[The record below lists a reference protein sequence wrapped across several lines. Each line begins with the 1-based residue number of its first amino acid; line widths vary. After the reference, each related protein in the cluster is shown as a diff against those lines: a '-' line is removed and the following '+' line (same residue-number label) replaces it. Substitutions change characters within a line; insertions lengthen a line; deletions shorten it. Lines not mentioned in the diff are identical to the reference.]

1 MSDGRTESQV
11 RWEMV
16 ERLFDAALEIP
27 EEDRA
32 DWVRDA
38 SAGDD
43 DIYRQVNLLLAG
55 HARGEGFLDRPLAI
69 TMATNPRELIGNAL
83 AGRYRIEGELGR
95 GGMAVVYLAHEH
107 KHGRQVVLKV
117 LHPGMAS
124 TRDIAER
131 FTREV
136 RIIAKLAHPH
146 LIGLIDS
153 GEAAGLLYYVM
164 PFVEGETLRAKL
176 LREHKLPLGESLN
189 LLHDIAAGLAY
200 AHQHGV
206 VHRDLKPENVLCAE
220 THAFLLDFGIAKIL
234 EVSPQDASATGE
246 WTIIGTPGYMSP
258 EQHLPGHT
266 IDHRA
271 DIYSFGLIAREIL
284 LGQRPIV
291 GGPRL
296 GQLGITLDGST
307 PLPAALSQLIDECLE
322 IDPAARPQTAAELLQ
337 RIARLRPSGTIPAL
351 PGKKRSG
358 RGIWYASAGAI
369 AVVGAIAWF
378 IRPSVTHPVLPLPV
392 AVAAFSN
399 QTGDSTLDIW
409 GRMGGDWVTQ
419 GLQETGLVSVVPW
432 PVSLL
437 ASQQYEEEG
446 RKGTLV
452 EHMKKETGALT
463 IVTGSYYL
471 VGDSLQ
477 FRVEATDV
485 TAGKLLGAP
494 QPLTVPRDSAL
505 SAIREL
511 RERLMGTVGLF
522 TNELIGGMSAG
533 ELSRR
538 PPTFDAFVAFDQGIR
553 SSRGQDYPA
562 AAEAFGKAYQLDTSF
577 LAALLYH
584 ANALANDAQYARM
597 DSALGTVRPR
607 LNELSETHRHWF
619 TFLEATLAGDGAKA
633 IEAARRRAQASPA
646 GMAWYNLAVVL
657 LRAGQVKEALS
668 ALGQADP
675 DRGEMRGWSS
685 YWTQLAHAYHMAGDY
700 ERELTAARS
709 METRFPDR
717 RVALVL
723 EARAL
728 AVMGRLAELD
738 SALEVSST
746 LPPTTYWSQG
756 AAMVVAGQELLAHG
770 NREDG
775 RRFLAR
781 GINWLR
787 AELTLHPTERG
798 HRYWL
803 ASALYALNRWSE
815 AAEIFTQLSVESPW
829 RGEYSWEAALA
840 LYRSGADSA
849 EVARWLR
856 PPAPRERGMFATYR
870 GRLAL
875 IQGDREAAL
884 SIFADALRLGME
896 GLTWLHP
903 SGVPDF
909 EMLGEMRNRMPR
921 GILPE

>member
-1 MSDGRTESQV
+1 MSDRLSQSQV
-11 RWEMV
+11 RWEKV
-16 ERLFDAALEIP
+16 ERLFDAALDIP
-27 EEDRA
+27 EADRA

-43 DIYRQVNLLLAG
+43 VLYRDVNLLLAG
-55 HARGEGFLDRPLAI
+55 HARGEGFLDHPLTI
-69 TMATNPRELIGNAL
+69 TMATNPREVISNAL
-83 AGRYRIEGELGR
+83 EGRYRIEGELGR

-117 LHPGMAS
+117 LHPGMH

-131 FTREV
+131 FSREV

-153 GEAAGLLYYVM
+153 GEAAGMLYYVM

-176 LREHKLPLGESLN
+176 LREGKLPPVEALP
-189 LLHDIAAGLAY
+189 LLRDIAAGLAY

-220 THAFLLDFGIAKIL
+220 THSFLMDFGIAKIL
-234 EVSPQDASATGE
+234 EASPRDVSATGE
-246 WTIIGTPGYMSP
+246 WTIIGTPGYMAP
-258 EQHLPGHT
+258 EQHVPGQT

-271 DIYSFGLIAREIL
+271 DIYSFGLIAKEVL

-296 GQLGITLDGST
+296 ADAGITLDGPA
-307 PLPAALSQLIDECLE
+307 PLPAGLAELIDDCLQ
-322 IDPAARPQTAAELLQ
+322 IDPLARPQSAGELLE
-337 RIARLRPSGTIPAL
+337 RLIGLKTSGTLPAL
-351 PGKKRSG
+351 PRAKRPR
-358 RGIWYASAGAI
+358 RGVWYLSAGAI
-369 AVVGAIAWF
+369 AVAGAVVWF
-378 IRPSVTHPVLPLPV
+378 NRPDRTRPDLPLPI
-392 AVAAFSN
+392 AVAAFNN

-437 ASQQYEEEG
+437 ASQEYEEDG
-446 RKGTLV
+446 RQGSLV
-452 EHMKKETGALT
+452 DHMKKETGALT

-477 FRVEATDV
+477 FRVEATDA

-522 TNELIGGMSAG
+522 TNELIGGVSAG

-553 SSRGQDYPA
+553 NSRAQDYPG
-562 AAEAFGKAYQLDTSF
+562 AAEEFGKAYQLDTSF
-577 LAALLYH
+577 LAALLYQ
-584 ANALANDAQYARM
+584 ANALANDAQHVRM
-597 DSALGTVRPR
+597 DSVLGTVRPR

-619 TFLEATLAGDGAKA
+619 TFLEANLAGDGAKA
-633 IEAARRRAQASPA
+633 IEAGRRRAQASPA

-657 LRAGQVKEALS
+657 LRAGQVNEALS

-685 YWTQLAHAYHMAGDY
+685 YWTQLAHSYHMAGDY
-700 ERELTAARS
+700 ERELAAARS

-738 SALEVSST
+738 SALEVTST

-756 AAMVVAGQELLAHG
+756 AAMVLAGQELLAHG
-770 NREDG
+770 SREDG

-803 ASALYALNRWSE
+803 GSALYALNRWAE
-815 AAEIFTQLSVESPW
+815 AAEIFTQLSIESPA

-856 PPAPRERGMFATYR
+856 PPVPREQGMFATYR

-884 SIFADALRLGME
+884 SIFADALRFGVE
-896 GLTWLHP
+896 GLTWLHA

-909 EMLGEMRNRMPR
+909 EMLGDMRSRMPA
-921 GILPE
+921 GILP

>member
-1 MSDGRTESQV
+1 MSDEHTESRT
-11 RWEMV
+11 RWDKV
-16 ERLFDAALEIP
+16 ERLFDAALDIP
-27 EEDRA
+27 EEDRL

-38 SAGDD
+38 AAGDNALFRD
-43 DIYRQVNLLLAG
+43 VVLLLAG
-55 HARGEGFLDRPLAI
+55 HERGEGFLDRPLAI
-69 TMATNPRELIGNAL
+69 GMATNPLEVIGKAL
-83 AGRYRIEGELGR
+83 EGRYRIENELGR

-117 LHPGMAS
+117 LLPGMAR

-176 LREHKLPLGESLN
+176 LREGKLPAHEAMPILR
-189 LLHDIAAGLAY
+189 DIATGLAY

-220 THAFLLDFGIAKIL
+220 THAFLMDFGIAKIL
-234 EVSPQDASATGE
+234 DVGPRDGSATGE
-246 WTIIGTPGYMSP
+246 WAVIGTPGYMAP
-258 EQHLPGHT
+258 EQHVPGQL

-271 DIYSFGLIAREIL
+271 DIYSFGLIAREVL

-296 GQLGITLDGST
+296 ADAGITIDGPA
-307 PLPAALSQLIDECLE
+307 PLPPGIAQLIDDCLQ
-322 IDPAARPQTAAELLQ
+322 IDPAARPQSAGEVLRRLARQRASGSLAA
-337 RIARLRPSGTIPAL
+337 IPSG
-351 PGKKRSG
+351 KKSR
-358 RGIWYASAGAI
+358 RRAWLLSAGAV
-369 AVVGAIAWF
+369 AVIGAVAWF
-378 IRPSVTHPVLPLPV
+378 SRPQPSRPDLPV
-392 AVAAFSN
+392 PIAVAAFTN
-399 QTGDSTLDIW
+399 QTGDSTLNIW

-437 ASQQYEEEG
+437 ASEQYEAEG
-446 RKGTLV
+446 QKGTLV
-452 EHMKKETGALT
+452 DHMKDETGALT

-477 FRVEATDV
+477 FRVEATDA

-494 QPLTVPRDSAL
+494 QPVTVPRDSAL
-505 SAIREL
+505 IAIREL
-511 RERLMGTVGLF
+511 RQRLMGTVGLL
-522 TNELIGGMSAG
+522 TNEFIGGVNAG
-533 ELSRR
+533 DLSRH

-553 SSRGQDYPA
+553 SSRDQDYPA
-562 AAEAFGKAYQLDTSF
+562 AADHFGRAYQIDTSF
-577 LAALLYH
+577 LATLLFQ
-584 ANALANDAQYARM
+584 ANALANDNQHARM
-597 DSALGTVRPR
+597 DSVLGTLRAR
-607 LNELSETHRHWF
+607 LNELSESHRHWF
-619 TFLEATLAGDGAKA
+619 SFLEATMAGDGARA
-633 IEAARRRAQASPA
+633 IEAARRRVAASPA
-646 GMAWYNLAVVL
+646 GMGWYNLGL
-657 LRAGQVKEALS
+657 IQLRSGQVKDALYS
-668 ALGQADP
+668 LGQVDP
-675 DRGEMRGWSS
+675 DRGELRGWSS
-685 YWTQLAHAYHMAGDY
+685 YWTQLSHAYHMAHDY
-700 ERELTAARS
+700 ERELAAARA
-709 METRFPDR
+709 MATRYPDR

-746 LPPTTYWSQG
+746 QPPTTYWSQG
-756 AAMVVAGQELLAHG
+756 AAMVIAGQELLAHG

-787 AELTLHPTERG
+787 AELALQPTERG

-803 ASALYALNRWSE
+803 ATALYTLNRWPE
-815 AAEIFTQLSVESPW
+815 AAEIFKQLSEESPT
-829 RGEYSWEAALA
+829 RGDYSWEAALA
-840 LYRSGADSA
+840 LYRSGADST

-856 PPAPRERGMFATYR
+856 PPTPREQGMFATYR

-875 IQGDREAAL
+875 IKGDREAAL
-884 SIFADALRLGME
+884 SIFADALRFGVE
-896 GLTWLHP
+896 GLTWLHA
-903 SGVPDF
+903 SAVPDF
-909 EMLGEMRNRMPR
+909 EMLGEMRSRMPA
-921 GILPE
+921 GILP

>member
-1 MSDGRTESQV
+1 MSKEPTESQV
-11 RWEMV
+11 RWERV
-16 ERLFDAALEIP
+16 ERLFDAALDIP

-38 SAGDD
+38 SVGDED
-43 DIYRQVNLLLAG
+43 LHRAVMQLLAG
-55 HARGEGFLDRPLAI
+55 HRRAPGFLDRPLTI
-69 TMATNPRELIGNAL
+69 TMATNPREVIGQAL
-83 AGRYRIEGELGR
+83 EGRYRIESELGR
-95 GGMAVVYLAHEH
+95 GGMAVVYLAYEH

-124 TRDIAER
+124 TRDIADR
-131 FTREV
+131 FSREV

-164 PFVEGETLRAKL
+164 PFVQGETLRAKL
-176 LREHKLPLGESLN
+176 LREGRLPPSEAIP
-189 LLHDIAAGLAY
+189 LLRDIAAGLAY

-220 THAFLLDFGIAKIL
+220 THSFLMDFGIAKIL
-234 EVSPQDASATGE
+234 EASPRDASETGE
-246 WTIIGTPGYMSP
+246 WTVIGTPGYMAP
-258 EQHLPGHT
+258 EQHVPGQV

-271 DIYSFGLIAREIL
+271 DIYSFGLIAKEVL

-296 GQLGITLDGST
+296 ADAGITVDEPA
-307 PLPAALSQLIDECLE
+307 PLPAGLAQLIDDCLE
-322 IDPAARPQTAAELLQ
+322 IDPPARPESANELLQ
-337 RIARLRPSGTIPAL
+337 RLARLRPSGSMQAL
-351 PGKKRSG
+351 PAPTRS
-358 RGIWYASAGAI
+358 RLRVWYLSAGAV
-369 AVVGAIAWF
+369 AVIGAVAWF
-378 IRPSVTHPVLPLPV
+378 SRPGRARPDLPVPV
-392 AVAAFSN
+392 AVAPFVN

-437 ASQQYEEEG
+437 ASQRYEEEG

-452 EHMKKETGALT
+452 EHMKHETGALT

-477 FRVEATDV
+477 FRVEATDAS
-485 TAGKLLGAP
+485 AGKLLGAP
-494 QPLTVPRDSAL
+494 QPITVPRDSAL

-522 TNELIGGMSAG
+522 TNELIGGTSAG
-533 ELSRR
+533 DLSRR

-553 SSRGQDYPA
+553 NSRDQDYPGA
-562 AAEAFGKAYQLDTSF
+562 AAQFEKAYQLDTSF
-577 LAALLYH
+577 LAVLLFQ
-584 ANALANDAQYARM
+584 ANALANDNQHAKM
-597 DSALGTVRPR
+597 DSVLGTVRPR
-607 LNELSETHRHWF
+607 LNELSESHRHWF
-619 TFLEATLAGDGAKA
+619 AFLEATLAGDGAGA
-633 IEAARRRAQASPA
+633 IEAGRRRVQASPA
-646 GMAWYNLAVVL
+646 AMGWYNLALVQ
-657 LRAGQVKEALS
+657 LRAGQVNEALS
-668 ALGQADP
+668 SLGQVDP

-685 YWTQLAHAYHMAGDY
+685 YWTQLAHGYHMAGDY
-700 ERELTAARS
+700 ERELAAARS
-709 METRFPDR
+709 LATRYPDR

-738 SALEVSST
+738 SVLDVHST

-756 AAMVVAGQELLAHG
+756 AAMVLAGQELLAHG

-787 AELTLHPTERG
+787 AELVLHPEERG

-803 ASALYALNRWSE
+803 GSALYALNRWSE
-815 AAEIFTQLSVESPW
+815 AAEIFKKLSTESPT
-829 RGEYSWEAALA
+829 RGDYSWEAALA

-849 EVARWLR
+849 EAARWLR
-856 PPAPRERGMFATYR
+856 PPTPREQGMFATYR
-870 GRLAL
+870 ARLAL
-875 IQGDREAAL
+875 IKGDREAAL
-884 SIFADALRLGME
+884 SMFADALRYGVE
-896 GLTWLHP
+896 GLAWLHA

-909 EMLGEMRNRMPR
+909 EMLGEMRSRMPA
-921 GILPE
+921 GILP